1 MDDTNKTKYDEEVL
15 RIINQLKTEI
25 IERKWAEKKSRDA
38 LDYAE
43 SIIDSV
49 KHPLIVLDETK
60 KVISANLA
68 FYDLFNLT
76 PGMVLGQNFMNIAD
90 GLFDF
95 EEMKQLFSSN
105 KGGSEPNVIE
115 LHRNFQLLGRKYLK
129 IALQGLQY
137 NVKHLR
143 FSFLTMEDITDQKNA
158 EMKLR
163 KALEDKSILIRE
175 VHHRVKNN
183 LQVLSSLLSLQ
194 ISTLQNESPYQV
206 LEEAR
211 SRIMA
216 IGAVHESLSEN
227 GTPGKISIQEPVR
240 RLIDGLDAL
249 YDDNVQTE
257 LTISNS
263 SLTINQATMLCL
275 VLNEIVTNAHKHSF
289 TNHNG
294 NDKRIFIEI
303 KEANNTLITTISDN
317 GNGYGMNPTARTFSS
332 TDYSLGFILVKS
344 LVEQQLRGQWTV
356 KQMGGLI
363 HEIRFAIEEDQTI
376 LPAPVEEMQV

>member
-1 MDDTNKTKYDEEVL
+1 MDENATAKYDEDVI

-49 KHPLIVLDETK
+49 KHPLVVLDETK

-76 PGMVLGQNFMNIAD
+76 PGVVLGQNFLNMAD
-90 GLFDF
+90 GFFDF
-95 EEMKQLFSSN
+95 DEMKQLFAKKQS
-105 KGGSEPNVIE
+105 SEPQIVDIYRTFNLI
-115 LHRNFQLLGRKYLK
+115 GRKYLK
-129 IALQGLQY
+129 AAIQGLQY

-143 FSFLTMEDITDQKNA
+143 FSFLTIEDITEQKNT

-183 LQVLSSLLSLQ
+183 LQILSSLLSLQ
-194 ISTLQNESPYQV
+194 ITTLSDENPIQV
-206 LEEAR
+206 LQEAQT
-211 SRIMA
+211 RIMA
-216 IGAVHESLSEN
+216 IAAVHESLSDN
-227 GTPGKISIQEPVR
+227 GKLGKIPITEPIN
-240 RLIDGLDAL
+240 RLIEGLDAL
-249 YDDNVQTE
+249 YDDRVQVS
-257 LTISNS
+257 LTIDPIH
-263 SLTINQATMLCL
+263 LTINQATLLCL
-275 VLNEIVTNAHKHSF
+275 VLNEIVSNSHKHSF

-294 NDKRIFIEI
+294 SEKRIFIEI
-303 KEANNTLITTISDN
+303 KEEKNYVTLTISDN
-317 GNGYGMNPTARTFSS
+317 GTGFGIGQDRIKSEGS
-332 TDYSLGFILVKS
+332 DYSLGFILIKN
-344 LVEQQLRGQWTV
+344 LVEQQLRGQWNV
-356 KQMGGLI
+356 KQFGGLI

-376 LPAPVEEMQV
+376 PPISVEEVSS